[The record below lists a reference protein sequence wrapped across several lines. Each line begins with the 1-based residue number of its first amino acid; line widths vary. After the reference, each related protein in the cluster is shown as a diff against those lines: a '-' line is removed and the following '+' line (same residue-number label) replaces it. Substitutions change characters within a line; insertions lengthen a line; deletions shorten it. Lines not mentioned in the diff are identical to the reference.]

1 MSDKIAN
8 IGTFRNSSAH
18 PIRFDRLHP
27 NSTFK
32 IVDERSRPGTR
43 RNSDDRLYR
52 KAADGFFSTRV
63 SDGAACVLMPED
75 LVMPMVPIKNGR

>member
-1 MSDKIAN
+1 MNNKITH
-8 IGTFRNSSAH
+8 IGTFRDSSKH

-52 KAADGFFSTRV
+52 KAPDGFFSTRL

-75 LVMPMVPIKNGR
+75 LVMPMVPAKGGR